1 MKAII
6 FAAGKG
12 TRMGESSAHT
22 PKPMRMLLDKTLM
35 EHKLDILPEQF
46 DEVIIVVGHLKEKI
60 MDRFGNSYMRKAADG
75 SESAE
80 RKPLKITYVI
90 QDEPLGTAHALWCC
104 KDALM
109 RDGGGRFLV
118 MMGDDIYDT
127 ESMLECAS
135 HDCSMLLR
143 HMDSIKGMAKIVFD
157 ENGCITDI
165 LEKWQVDEPAF
176 ACAGMYSL
184 TPEIFECEMFQ
195 LPNGEFGLP
204 QTIMTLSKNKGIC
217 VNAVKAKQWHSISS
231 PEDIRAVEAI
241 ISGEKTPEDA

>member
-1 MKAII
+1 
-6 FAAGKG
+6 
-12 TRMGESSAHT
+12 MGEASAHT
-22 PKPMRMLLDKTLM
+22 PKPMQMLLGKTLM
-35 EHKLDILPEQF
+35 EHKLDILPDEF

-60 MDRFGNSYMRKAADG
+60 MDRFGDSYMRKAADG

-80 RKPLKITYVI
+80 RKPLRIIYVI
-90 QDEPLGTAHALWCC
+90 QEEALGTAHALWCC
-104 KDALM
+104 KDLLISSGNRSDSGANA
-109 RDGGGRFLV
+109 DSGRFLV
-118 MMGDDIYDT
+118 MMGDDIYDA

-135 HDCSMLLR
+135 YDCSMLLR

-165 LEKWQVDEPAF
+165 LEKWQIDEPAF

-184 TPEIFECEMFQ
+184 TPEIFECEMFR

-204 QTIMTLSKNKGIC
+204 QTIMTLSKTKGIC

-231 PEDIRAVEAI
+231 PEDIQATEAI
-241 ISGEKTPEDA
+241 LGTN